1 MNGVVSIHF
10 KELFVLAAFAC
21 RLLSPVAVSLMLQF
35 ENSYVKSWRETNF
48 RVVGGKIFIW
58 VNERTSNLQITVMM
72 EFITFCSPNPLLT
85 FLFRN

>member
-1 MNGVVSIHF
+1 VNGVVSIHF

-21 RLLSPVAVSLMLQF
+21 RLMLQF

-58 VNERTSNLQITVMM
+58 VNERTTNLQITVMM
-72 EFITFCSPNPLLT
+72 EFITFCSPNPFLT